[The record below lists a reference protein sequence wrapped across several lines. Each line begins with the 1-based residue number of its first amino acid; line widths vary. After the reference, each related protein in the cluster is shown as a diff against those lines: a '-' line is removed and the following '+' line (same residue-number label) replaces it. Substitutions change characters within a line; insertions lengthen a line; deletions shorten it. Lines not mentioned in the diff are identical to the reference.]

1 MVHFYQL
8 FLNTDDVIL
17 KLCTSL
23 CQKAKCT
30 LFVWSTVQKFEHK
43 KLQLTIQFRDTNPRY
58 IVQQVSLIS
67 LFTGLAVTTSNVKK
81 GMKFQLQASDL
92 SANIE

>member
-1 MVHFYQL
+1 MTFKMENMADYFNL
-8 FLNTDDVIL
+8 TN
-17 KLCTSL
+17 KG
-23 CQKAKCT
+23 AKK
-30 LFVWSTVQKFEHK
+30 VQKFEHK